1 MAVAHLLPQ
10 ASPPQPRT
18 GDDWLA
24 PVIPLRPA
32 QRVADD
38 AARAAWD
45 AAVAAEFEHH
55 RASVRA
61 EAMGILRSAELAED
75 VVQDVFLRFWQ
86 HPERF
91 DADRGSV
98 RRYLCTVARGR
109 SIDVLR
115 SEVQRHRREER
126 TGRRPVEAP
135 DLADPAER
143 VVTAE
148 AVRRAIDTLPAHEAA
163 AVRLAY
169 LQDLTYRQTADA
181 LGIPEGTVKTRI
193 RSAFARLRDTL
204 PAPATV

>member
-10 ASPPQPRT
+10 ASPPVPRT
-18 GDDWLA
+18 GDERLA

-32 QRVADD
+32 QQVADD
-38 AARAAWD
+38 AARAGWD
-45 AAVAAEFEHH
+45 AAVAAEFAQH
-55 RASVRA
+55 RNSVFR
-61 EAMGILRSAELAED
+61 EAFALLRNAELAED
-75 VVQDVFLRFWQ
+75 VVQEVFLRFWQ

-91 DADRGSV
+91 DAGRGSV

-109 SIDVLR
+109 SIDLLR
-115 SEVQRHRREER
+115 SEVQRRRREER

-135 DLADPAER
+135 DLADPADR
-143 VVTAE
+143 VATAE
-148 AVRRAIDTLPAHEAA
+148 AVRRAIETLPAHEQA

-193 RSAFARLRDTL
+193 RSAFTRLRDQL